1 MAKRVVVDPVTRIE
15 GHLRIEADVENNV
28 IKDAYSAGT
37 MIRGIE
43 LIVKDRD
50 PRDVWA
56 FVARVCGVCTSIH
69 GLAGVRVVENALGIT
84 VPPNA
89 EQVRNLM
96 QGALFIQDHLF
107 HFYTLQAFDWVDII
121 SALSGDPKEAADIAG
136 SLSSWPKNSEADF
149 AMMLEKLKKFAATGQ
164 LGFLAN
170 GYWGHPAYK
179 LSPSVNLMAV
189 THYFQTFEEMRD
201 VVRIQTLFGGKNP
214 HPNYL
219 VGGMGCAVNINDPA
233 AINLE
238 RLSWVAN
245 IIQRTQLFINQV
257 YIPDAI
263 AILSQY
269 PEWTKIGGGLHNYL
283 AYGDFPMGNYGEV
296 ATYKMPRGIV
306 MNRNLSKVEDF
317 DPTLLDGL
325 QEFVSHSWYKY
336 SEGKNVG
343 LHPSVGETDIDY
355 TGPTPPYDYLDVEES
370 YSWIKTP
377 RYKGMPMEVGPL
389 ARMIVGYAADTPG
402 YRELI
407 DESLAKMKYPFEAMY
422 STVGRT
428 LARALESQLV
438 ADWMSDFY
446 LALLGNIRNGDY
458 RMFNGTYWEPDTWP
472 VEASGYCLTEAPRGA
487 LAHYASI
494 KDKRIS
500 RYQMVMPTTW
510 NGSPRD
516 AKGQHSAFEA
526 SLIGTPV
533 HNPDIPLEIIRTVH
547 SFDPC
552 LACAVHLYDE
562 KGDYVHQIQTK

>member
-15 GHLRIEADVENNV
+15 GHLRIEADIENGV
-28 IKDAYSAGT
+28 IKDAFSSGT

-50 PRDVWA
+50 PRDAWA

-69 GLAGVRVVENALGIT
+69 GLAGVRVIENALDIT

-107 HFYTLQAFDWVDII
+107 HFYTLQAFDWVDIM
-121 SALSGDPKEAADIAG
+121 SALKGDPQEAADIAA
-136 SLSSWPKNSEADF
+136 SISSWPKNSKADF
-149 AMMLEKLKKFAATGQ
+149 EMMLEKLKKFAASGQ

-189 THYFQTFEEMRD
+189 THYFQTFEEMKD
-201 VVRIQTLFGGKNP
+201 VVRIQTIFGGKNP

-219 VGGMGCAVNINDPA
+219 VGGMGCAVNMNDPS

-238 RLSWVAN
+238 RMSWVAN
-245 IIQRTQLFINQV
+245 IIQRAQLFVSQV

-269 PEWTKIGGGLHNYL
+269 PEWTHIGGGLRNYL

-296 ATYKMPRGIV
+296 ETYKMPRGIILD
-306 MNRNLSKVEDF
+306 RDLSKIHEF
-317 DPTLLDGL
+317 DPTAMDGL
-325 QEFVSHSWYKY
+325 QEFVSHAWYNY
-336 SEGKNVG
+336 TDGKNVG
-343 LHPSVGETDIDY
+343 LHPSVGETIPNY
-355 TGPTPPYDYLDVEES
+355 TGPKPPYDYLDVEKS

-377 RYKGMPMEVGPL
+377 RYKGMPMESGPL
-389 ARMIVGYAADTPG
+389 ARMILGYAADTPG

-407 DESLAKMKYPFEAMY
+407 DTSLAKMNYPFEAMY
-422 STVGRT
+422 STVGRS
-428 LARALESQLV
+428 LARALEAKMV

-446 LALLGNIRNGDY
+446 MALLGNIRKGDS
-458 RMFNGTYWEPDTWP
+458 RMFVGTKWEPDTWP
-472 VEASGYCLTEAPRGA
+472 AEASGYCLTEAPRGS

-494 KDKRIS
+494 KDKKIS
-500 RYQMVMPTTW
+500 NYQMIMPTTW

-516 AKGQHSAFEA
+516 DKGQHSAYEA

-533 HNPDIPLEIIRTVH
+533 HDPDIPLEIIRTVH

-562 KGDYVHQIQTK
+562 KGDYIHQIETK

>member
-15 GHLRIEADVENNV
+15 GHLRIEADIEGGA
-28 IKDAYSAGT
+28 IKDAFSSGT

-69 GLAGVRVVENALGIT
+69 GLCGVRVIENALDIT
-84 VPPNA
+84 IPPNA

-96 QGALFIQDHLF
+96 EGALYIQDHLF
-107 HFYTLQAFDWVDII
+107 HFYTLQAFDWVDIM
-121 SALSGDPKEAADIAG
+121 SALKGDPQEAADIAA
-136 SLSSWPKNSEADF
+136 SISSWPKNSKGDF
-149 AMMLEKLKKFAATGQ
+149 EMMLEKLKKFAASGQ
-164 LGFLAN
+164 LGFLSN

-189 THYFQTFEEMRD
+189 THYFQTFEEMKD
-201 VVRIQTLFGGKNP
+201 VVRIQTIFGGKNP

-219 VGGMGCAVNINDPA
+219 VGGMGCAVNMNDPN

-245 IIQRTQLFINQV
+245 IIQRAQLFVSQV
-257 YIPDAI
+257 HIPDTI

-269 PEWTKIGGGLHNYL
+269 PEWTKIGGGLRNYL
-283 AYGDFPMGNYGEV
+283 SYGDFPMGNYGETE
-296 ATYKMPRGIV
+296 TYKMPRGIILD
-306 MNRNLSKVEDF
+306 RDLSKVHEF
-317 DPTLLDGL
+317 DPTAMDGL
-325 QEFVSHSWYKY
+325 QEYIAHSWYNY
-336 SEGKNVG
+336 TEGKNVG
-343 LHPSVGETDIDY
+343 LHPSVGETIPNY
-355 TGPTPPYDYLDVEES
+355 TGPKPPYDYLDVEKS

-377 RYKGMPMEVGPL
+377 RYKGMPMETGPL
-389 ARMIVGYAADTPG
+389 ARILVGYASNAPG
-402 YRELI
+402 YRDLVDATLE
-407 DESLAKMKYPFEAMY
+407 KMKLPFDAMY
-422 STVGRT
+422 STAGRI
-428 LARALESQLV
+428 LARALEAQLV
-438 ADWMSDFY
+438 SNWMSDFY
-446 LALLGNIRNGDY
+446 TTLLGNIRKGDE
-458 RMFNGTYWEPDTWP
+458 RMFVGTKWEPETWP
-472 VEASGYCLTEAPRGA
+472 EQASGYCLTEAPRGA
-487 LAHYASI
+487 LAHYATI
-494 KDKRIS
+494 KDKKIAN
-500 RYQMVMPTTW
+500 YQMIMPTTW

-533 HNPDIPLEIIRTVH
+533 HDPEIPLEILRTVH

-562 KGDYVHQIQTK
+562 KGDYVHQIETK

>member
-1 MAKRVVVDPVTRIE
+1 MANRIVIDPVTRIE
-15 GHLRIEADVENNV
+15 GHLRIEADIENNIV
-28 IKDAYSAGT
+28 TDAFSSGT

-43 LIVKDRD
+43 LIANGRD
-50 PRDVWA
+50 PRDIWA

-69 GLAGVRVVENALGIT
+69 GMAGVRVIENALDVTI
-84 VPPNA
+84 PPNA

-96 QGALFIQDHLF
+96 QGALYIQDHLF

-121 SALSGDPKEAADIAG
+121 SALKGDPKEAADIAA
-136 SLSSWPKNSEADF
+136 SISSWPKNSEGDF
-149 AMMLEKLKKFAATGQ
+149 KLMLDKLKSFAATGK

-219 VGGMGCAVNINDPA
+219 MGGMGCAVNINDPS

-245 IIQRTQLFINQV
+245 IIQRAQLFVSQV
-257 YIPDAI
+257 FVPDAI

-269 PEWTKIGGGLHNYL
+269 PEWTKIGGGLRNYIS
-283 AYGDFPMGNYGEV
+283 YGDFPMGNYGELD
-296 ATYKMPRGIV
+296 TYKIPRGIIV
-306 MNRNLSKVEDF
+306 DRNLKKIELF
-317 DPTLLDGL
+317 DPESLDGL
-325 QEFVSHSWYKY
+325 QEFVAHSWYNY
-336 SEGKNVG
+336 TQGKDYG
-343 LHPSVGETDIDY
+343 LHPSEGETNINY
-355 TGPTPPYDYLDVEES
+355 TGPTPPYKYLDVNKS

-377 RYKGMPMEVGPL
+377 RYKGMPMETGPL
-389 ARMIVGYAADTPG
+389 ARMLIGYASG
-402 YRELI
+402 NEEVVNII
-407 DESLAKMKYPFEAMY
+407 DSSLSKMNYNFDAMY
-422 STVGRT
+422 STVGRV
-428 LARALESQLV
+428 LARVLEAKLV
-438 ADWMSDFY
+438 SDWMSDFY
-446 LALLGNIRNGDY
+446 VSLLGNIKKGDY
-458 RMFNGTYWEPDTWP
+458 RMFNGDKWEPKSWP
-472 VEASGYCLTEAPRGA
+472 KKASGYSLTEAPRGS
-487 LAHYASI
+487 LAHYATFE
-494 KDKRIS
+494 DKRITN
-500 RYQMVMPTTW
+500 YQMIMPTTW

-533 HNPDIPLEIIRTVH
+533 TNPDLPLEIIRTIH

-562 KGDYVHQIQTK
+562 KGEHLHRVDTK

>member
-15 GHLRIEADVENNV
+15 GHLRIEADVEGGM
-28 IKDAYSAGT
+28 IKDAYSSGT

-50 PRDVWA
+50 PRDVWG

-69 GLAGVRVVENALGIT
+69 GLAGVRVVENALDIRI
-84 VPPNA
+84 PPNA

-96 QGALFIQDHLF
+96 QAALFVQDHLF
-107 HFYTLQAFDWVDII
+107 HFYTLQAFDWVDIM
-121 SALSGDPKEAADIAG
+121 SALQGDPQEAADIAA
-136 SLSSWPKNSEADF
+136 SISSWPKNSKAEF
-149 AMMLEKLKKFAATGQ
+149 EQMLDKLKKFAASGQ
-164 LGFLAN
+164 LGYLAN
-170 GYWGHPAYK
+170 GYWGHPAYR
-179 LSPSVNLMAV
+179 LSPSENLMAV
-189 THYFQTFEEMRD
+189 THYFQTFEEMKD

-219 VGGMGCAVNINDPA
+219 VGGMGCAVNIDDPS

-245 IIQRTQLFINQV
+245 IIQRAQMYVNQV
-257 YIPDAI
+257 YVPDAM
-263 AILSQY
+263 AILSRY
-269 PEWTKIGGGLHNYL
+269 PEWTKIGGGLRNYL

-296 ATYKMPRGIV
+296 ETYKQTRGIV
-306 MNRNLSKVEDF
+306 MNRDLSKVHDF
-317 DPTLLDGL
+317 DPTAMDGL
-325 QEFVSHSWYKY
+325 QEYIAHSWYNY
-336 SEGKNVG
+336 TGGKDTG
-343 LHPSVGETDIDY
+343 LHPSIGETIPNY
-355 TGPTPPYDYLDVEES
+355 SGPTPPYEYLDVEKS

-377 RYKGMPMEVGPL
+377 RYKGMPMETGPL
-389 ARMIVGYAADTPG
+389 ARLIVGYAANTSG
-402 YRELI
+402 YRDLVDSTLE
-407 DESLAKMKYPFEAMY
+407 KMKLPFDALY

-428 LARALESQLV
+428 LARSLECKLV
-438 ADWMSDFY
+438 SSWMTDFY
-446 LALLGNIRNGDY
+446 DSLVGNIRKGDY
-458 RMFNGTYWEPDTWP
+458 RMFEGSKWESSTWP
-472 VEASGYCLTEAPRGA
+472 KEASGYCLVEAPRGA

-494 KDKRIS
+494 KDEKIS
-500 RYQMVMPTTW
+500 NYQMIMPTTW

-533 HNPDIPLEIIRTVH
+533 HDPDIPLEIVRTVH

-562 KGDYVHQIQTK
+562 KGEYIHKVETK

>member
-15 GHLRIEADVENNV
+15 GHLRIEADVENGV
-28 IKDAYSAGT
+28 IKDAFSSGT

-69 GLAGVRVVENALGIT
+69 GLAGVRVVENALDIT
-84 VPPNA
+84 IPPNA

-96 QGALFIQDHLF
+96 QAALFVQDHLF
-107 HFYTLQAFDWVDII
+107 HFYTLQAFDWVDIM
-121 SALSGDPKEAADIAG
+121 SALKGDPQEAADIAA
-136 SLSSWPKNSEADF
+136 SISSWPKNSKADF
-149 AMMLEKLKKFAATGQ
+149 EMMLEKLKKFAASGQ

-189 THYFQTFEEMRD
+189 THYFQTFEEMKD
-201 VVRIQTLFGGKNP
+201 VVRIQTIFGGKNP

-219 VGGMGCAVNINDPA
+219 VGGMGCAVNVNDPN

-245 IIQRTQLFINQV
+245 IIQRAQLFVSQV
-257 YIPDAI
+257 HVPDAI

-269 PEWTKIGGGLHNYL
+269 PEWTHIGGGLRNYL

-296 ATYKMPRGIV
+296 ETYKMPRGIV
-306 MNRNLSKVEDF
+306 LDRDLSKIHEF
-317 DPTLLDGL
+317 DPMAMDGL
-325 QEFVSHSWYKY
+325 QEYVSHAWYNY
-336 SEGKNVG
+336 TEGKNVG
-343 LHPSVGETDIDY
+343 LHPSIGETIPNY
-355 TGPTPPYDYLDVEES
+355 TGPTPPYDYLDVEKS

-377 RYKGMPMEVGPL
+377 RYKGMPMEAGPL
-389 ARMIVGYAADTPG
+389 ARIIVGYASNTPG
-402 YRELI
+402 YRELV
-407 DESLAKMKYPFEAMY
+407 DSTLEKMKLPFDAMY
-422 STVGRT
+422 STVGRI
-428 LARALESQLV
+428 LARALEAQQV
-438 ADWMSDFY
+438 ANWMSDFY
-446 LALLGNIRNGDY
+446 TALLGNIRKGDE
-458 RMFNGTYWEPDTWP
+458 RMFVGTKWEPETWP
-472 VEASGYCLTEAPRGA
+472 DQASGYCLTEAPRGA

-500 RYQMVMPTTW
+500 NYQMIMPTTW

-516 AKGQHSAFEA
+516 DKGQHSAYEA

-533 HNPDIPLEIIRTVH
+533 HDPDIPLEIIRTVH

-562 KGDYVHQIQTK
+562 KGDYVHQIDTK